1 MKSLFAIQL
10 FSPNPRSSK
19 KIYGSVW
26 NQASLEYRRYYFLWM
41 RNFINISWISK
52 RGKSVGFSHSTH
64 VYLIPSNIGFDFIL
78 RPQKKVSLFYG
89 FGVGACYEHFKD
101 KSPYVKEISTLWSGS
116 FLGRAGATFYLY
128 DEGNL
133 ELFASYSYN
142 LSSRPKV
149 SSPLISHY
157 PDTGGIQLGGSINF
171 KI

>member
-1 MKSLFAIQL
+1 VSPIANALKSNCIREFTSLKRAFVLIEMKSLFAIQL

-116 FLGRAGATFYLY
+116 FLGRAGATFYPTFRTPSANRVDFLK
-128 DEGNL
+128 L
-133 ELFASYSYN
+133 RA
-142 LSSRPKV
+142 
-149 SSPLISHY
+149 
-157 PDTGGIQLGGSINF
+157 
-171 KI
+171 